1 MDPGVRHVG
10 QPVDLRLSLQEG
22 LVLALHVG
30 EDWVPAAAVVHGIT
44 KAGSVHDGQREVDAA
59 LLEEDIVGLH
69 CDCLLQPLRGSRIC

>member
-22 LVLALHVG
+22 LVLALHIG

-44 KAGSVHDGQREVDAA
+44 EAGGVHDGQGEVDAS
-59 LLEEDIVGLH
+59 LLEKDFTGLH
-69 CDCLLQPLRGSRIC
+69 